1 MTQNRLT
8 YWSVIFLI
16 VPKIAYLGRDIEDAI
31 RLNFLTQDKTDF
43 SKEMA
48 KENDVN
54 AINTTVIMHNMI
66 LDICHNSTPEKGIY
80 LSENYLNQ
88 IDAIKK
94 FNYDHIYFNKRLE
107 PFKNYTALVI
117 SELFKTLLNAYKEEE
132 TIYEIEDQAKYYPEL
147 MGAFSKWLAPY
158 CTLDFPNGYWAN
170 EISQKGKNDKI
181 YGLLETKEIY
191 IQAIIDYISGMTD
204 PYAIKV
210 FNELLAY

>member
-1 MTQNRLT
+1 M
-8 YWSVIFLI
+8 
-16 VPKIAYLGRDIEDAI
+16 PKIAYLGRDIEDAI
-31 RLNFLTQDKTDF
+31 RLNFLTQDKRDF
-43 SKEMA
+43 LKEMA
-48 KENDVN
+48 KENDEN

-80 LSENYLNQ
+80 LSANYLKQ

-117 SELFKTLLNAYKEEE
+117 SELFTTLFNAYKEDD

-158 CTLDFPNGYWAN
+158 CTLEFPKEHWAN
-170 EISQKGKNDKI
+170 QISHNSENDKI
-181 YGLLETKEIY
+181 YGRLENKEIY
-191 IQAIIDYISGMTD
+191 IQAIIDYISGTTD
-204 PYAIKV
+204 RYAIKV